1 MPRYSAQDML
11 KPKKVG
17 QAPAQPA
24 KAPTAPAGQQ
34 TVKVPVGGQ
43 VTIRKATNGVIATVT
58 DSNWRNT
65 GEVLAQNASDLK
77 IE

>member
-1 MPRYSAQDML
+1 MSRFSSTDMTKPRKA
-11 KPKKVG
+11 G

-24 KAPTAPAGQQ
+24 QAAPPAGQQ
-34 TVKVPVGGQ
+34 TVRVPAGGQ

-58 DSNWRNT
+58 DANWRDK
-65 GEVLAQNASDLK
+65 GQVLAADASDLK

>member
-1 MPRYSAQDML
+1 MARYSSSDMT
-11 KPKKVG
+11 KPRKAG

-24 KAPTAPAGQQ
+24 QATPPAGQQ
-34 TVKVPVGGQ
+34 TVRVPAGGQ

-58 DSNWRNT
+58 GADWRDQ
-65 GEVLAQNASDLK
+65 GQVLAESASDLK